1 MSPKNIKANERELAS
16 KVSEWINENI
26 KRNNYPFTTASVE
39 TGIKVEAKT
48 RFGDIIIWKNIETRE
63 AYSYLE
69 LKPPL
74 GNSEDLDTFR
84 QKAIEL
90 KVKYA
95 FTWDFQ
101 NLRAY
106 KINKNEIELAGT
118 ETEVLLN
125 NINDWIRGDY
135 QTKIRAYTGR
145 ILEELVNLNEK
156 GKLRRF
162 YPDKVY
168 FINFIRKAVE
178 TLIPKYEHF
187 LKEESRK
194 EKNKKIIAE
203 YAVKQ
208 GIAYP
213 SDSDYFKLIARQN
226 VYGLITRL
234 IFYLT
239 IRRHFKDLPD
249 LFSDDEKNLND
260 LLRLAFNKA
269 REKDWQAVFV
279 EDPIELLGIPETTY
293 DDLQLFFS
301 ELQVYHFGELPEDVI
316 GQLFEEIIDPKER
329 HLLGQYFTNEN
340 LVDLILGFAVQN
352 VDGVYGDPTCGSGT
366 FLIRLYERLLY
377 LSTGKLNHKELL
389 GKIWGIDIGKFPAEL
404 STINLFRQN
413 VSNYENFPR
422 VICSDIFDIT
432 KGAAF
437 KFPPPNASQYFDKVE
452 VTLPEFKGF
461 VGNFP
466 FIRQELIEKKLKG
479 YKNKLTKVLAYE
491 YLISYPKLFKVTGIN
506 ESHKEALL
514 KYDETQLHNFIDN
527 AVDKNHIELNLSGQA
542 DIYTYIYL
550 HTATLLAAGGRFAII
565 TSNSWLDV
573 SYGSVLKEFF
583 LDNFKIK
590 AIIASW
596 AEPWF
601 EDAAVNTVV
610 SVLEK
615 NSNQKENTNED
626 TNLVRFVK
634 LKKKLVE
641 LIPHQNLKLESAQRW
656 QKIDRI
662 VDLIETAEYQNGL
675 KQVTASIQSFE
686 TEELRIRLVPQ
697 KELQKELL
705 EKSDL
710 AKWNKYLRAPD
721 VYFELLEKCKDKL
734 VPLKD
739 IAEVRR
745 GYTTGVNEFFYLE
758 PQAAAGKKNKGMM
771 LCKNARNWQGEIEEK
786 YLKPV
791 IKSPK
796 ESQSIIIDP
805 EKLKYR
811 IFICNKSK
819 AELKKEGDIGA
830 LKYIE
835 WGEKQRTTEN
845 ILWMEVPSVQG
856 RKYWWGIEQNKFPEI
871 IFPCGIDNT
880 FKVFDNSIKIL
891 NDKRLYEIYTG
902 GNDATKYFINST
914 IFSFFIETESRA
926 NLGDGLLD
934 LTVYEVAENLLPR
947 NNLLNKKNLEHLKKV
962 YEKISS
968 RNILPIF
975 NEIKQKDRKELD
987 SAILKALGLE
997 PEEYLPKI
1005 YEGLCELVKER
1016 LELPKMRKKQKTQT
1030 VKVAYDQ
1037 VKKAVIEDILP
1048 NGIKQF
1054 PEAFYTK
1061 GNYDELKFEEHAS
1074 NGKPLKSESFFNQ
1087 FELKDET
1094 GKTILAVDS
1103 EPKAEFAE
1111 TLSRKESFQIKIP
1124 VDEKVI
1130 EKILSSYKKYIK
1142 QLIKD
1147 IEQNAHEK
1155 LHDWSLA
1162 EKMAREILEE
1172 WG

>member
-1 MSPKNIKANERELAS
+1 MSPKNIKTNERELAS

-39 TGIKVEAKT
+39 TGIKVDAKT
-48 RFGDIIIWKNIETRE
+48 RFGDIIIWKNIETRD

-125 NINDWIRGDY
+125 NIDEWIRGDY

-213 SDSDYFKLIARQN
+213 SDADYFKLIARQN

-239 IRRHFKDLPD
+239 IRRYFKDLPD

-260 LLRLAFNKA
+260 LLKSAFNKA

-279 EDPIELLGIPETTY
+279 EDPIELLGIPETAF

-352 VDGVYGDPTCGSGT
+352 VDGIYGDPTCGSGT
-366 FLIRLYERLLY
+366 FLIRLYDRLRY
-377 LSTGKLNHKELL
+377 LSAGKLNHKELL

-432 KGAAF
+432 KGDKF
-437 KFPPPNASQYFDKVE
+437 KFPPPNASQYFDKIE
-452 VTLPEFKGF
+452 ITLPEFKGF

-466 FIRQELIEKKLKG
+466 FIRQELIEKKVKG

-491 YLISYPKLFKVTGIN
+491 YLISHPKLFKVTGIN

-514 KYDETQLHNFIDN
+514 KYDNTQLKTFIDN

-610 SVLEK
+610 TVLEK
-615 NSNQKENTNED
+615 KSINQENVNED
-626 TNLVRFVK
+626 ANLVRFVK

-686 TEELRIRLVPQ
+686 TDDLRIRLVPQ
-697 KELQKELL
+697 NELQKELL

-721 VYFELLEKCKDKL
+721 VYFELLDKCKDKL

-739 IAEVRR
+739 IAEVRF
-745 GYTTGVNEFFYLE
+745 GIKTGVNEFFYLE
-758 PQAAAGKKNKGMM
+758 PQAAAGKKSKGMM

-786 YLKPV
+786 YLKSV

-856 RKYWWGIEQNKFPEI
+856 RKYWWGIETKNFADLLWPKAFNDRFPI
-871 IFPCGIDNT
+871 II
-880 FKVFDNSIKIL
+880 
-891 NDKRLYEIYTG
+891 NDDFLAADRLYELTLKK
-902 GNDATKYFINST
+902 KYLKNKSAVILNST
-914 IFSFFIETESRA
+914 LQYLFIEMNSRV
-926 NLGDGLLD
+926 NLGEGALD
-934 LTVYEVAENLLPR
+934 NMTYEAELCETINPQI
-947 NNLLNKKNLEHLKKV
+947 LKELKF
-962 YEKISS
+962 ERLFKRSS
-968 RNILPIF
+968 NSIF
-975 NEIKQKDRKELD
+975 QEVKQKDRKELD
-987 SAILKALGLE
+987 YAILKALGLN

-1061 GNYDELKFEEHAS
+1061 GNYDQLKFEEHAS

-1103 EPKAEFAE
+1103 ETKAEFAE
-1111 TLSRKESFQIKIP
+1111 IMSHKEAYQIKIP
-1124 VDEKVI
+1124 VDEKAI

-1155 LHDWSLA
+1155 LHDWNLA
-1162 EKMAREILEE
+1162 EKMAKEIWDE